1 MSWLKN
7 IYKKLRKAFLDK
19 WIGLDVHLLSEYEI
33 DLLTHDGLTI
43 SELTIDKVRID
54 LGLQNFVSNEDPD
67 EFYIHTVKI

>member
-54 LGLQNFVSNEDPD
+54 LGL
-67 EFYIHTVKI
+67 